1 MGINYSNNVFK
12 RLSFSFDNSPV
23 LINYYYLKMSSIIL
37 GWLSFKNA
45 KNFSS
50 NFGISEVTTLSKNP
64 LTPA

>member
-1 MGINYSNNVFK
+1 
-12 RLSFSFDNSPV
+12 LSFSFDNSPV

>member
-1 MGINYSNNVFK
+1 MIAIK
-12 RLSFSFDNSPV
+12 TARIAPV
-23 LINYYYLKMSSIIL
+23 
-37 GWLSFKNA
+37 KNA